1 MVKAIYKT
9 HDDDKIQQWS
19 KILNEYDNQKAFEF
33 MCYLEQDEN
42 EWTNQKISSQ
52 LRQLLQQL
60 CS

>member
-9 HDDDKIQQWS
+9 HDDEKIQQWS
-19 KILNEYDNQKAFEF
+19 KILNDNQKAFEF

-42 EWTNQKISSQ
+42 EWINQKISQ